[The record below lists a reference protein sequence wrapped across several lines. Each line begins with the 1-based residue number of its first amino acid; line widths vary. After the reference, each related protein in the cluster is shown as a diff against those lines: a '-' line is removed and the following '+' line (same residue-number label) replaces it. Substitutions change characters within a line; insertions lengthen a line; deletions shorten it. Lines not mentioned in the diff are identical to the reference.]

1 VIHQLW
7 GPLVNLVGDGGY
19 RALTSGDWFVMKYA
33 NVLMYVAVAVLF
45 TASMFLHLPEH
56 GAKDT

>member
-1 VIHQLW
+1 
-7 GPLVNLVGDGGY
+7 LVGDGGY

>member
-1 VIHQLW
+1 
-7 GPLVNLVGDGGY
+7 LVGDGGY

-56 GAKDT
+56 GTEDT